1 MKLSQYTNKINDMEI
16 ALEKLMKESKED
28 IEIAKANNDDDLKD
42 ILMMRSRDYD
52 GRYDFS
58 EEMVDELMR

>member
-1 MKLSQYTNKINDMEI
+1 MKLSQYTNEINDMEI

-28 IEIAKANNDDDLKD
+28 IEMAKVNNDDDLKD
-42 ILMMRSRDYD
+42 ILMKRSIDYE

-58 EEMVDELMR
+58 EEMVEELMR